1 MSLCAF
7 SQTPT
12 TGITP
17 HTPNYSRNPGF
28 TTTDY
33 LPFVYTRYKN
43 NTINKLPFRILL
55 PKNYNPADFS
65 KVYPLIFMLHGR
77 GEAGT
82 DNNYHLFWG
91 GKMHLDARNRTT
103 NPIDAFVV
111 FPQEPFGQWTNAPY
125 YNTTLGGGQVTPHLE
140 MTWEL
145 ADSLQNRYRI
155 DKNRIYIHGLSSGGT
170 GVWASLYWRPNLFAA
185 AQPMSA
191 PGDTSRMKYIAN
203 IPIWLHQGGVDT
215 NPIPYISH
223 LVVDALRKAGA
234 IDTSLKYSEYPNV
247 GHSCW
252 TLAYAQPD
260 FFPFFFRHSKRK
272 LRVLGVN
279 PYCPGEAVTLGFSY
293 NMNQYEWYKD
303 NQILSGKTAPNLEG
317 INQDGYYF
325 VKFKRTAAS
334 AWESSDTIHVY
345 QNAAAPKPTV
355 TASGSTILPAPDAN
369 KVILKAPK
377 GYAHYE
383 WSTGASVDSAVLSS
397 NATVTMRVRAST
409 GCWSLPS
416 DPILVRVGPNSTGT
430 PQAATN
436 LYAVPRSSASIEL
449 AWSDNANNEL
459 GYEVYRS
466 FNANGPYKFL
476 KLLNANTVAYVD
488 TFLTASTRYYYK
500 VRVFNAN
507 GANMSTNY
515 TFTNTYNDLVAPS
528 QPTGLKIESVDEV
541 GGLTLTWNV
550 ATDNVAIKEYRIM
563 DNATKLGTATANKI
577 YLQLNQ
583 GAFYSFK
590 VLAVDYSNNLSVS
603 SDVLLFKYDGKG
615 LVAKLYEDN
624 WNAVPN
630 YAVIKPTAYGL
641 VDTLKMS
648 GSPRVGNI
656 INKLLNGQQDLIS
669 GTTQDLVRGSLTDYF
684 SLRFTGYIQMTGGV
698 STTFYLKS
706 DDGSKL
712 YVNNQLVVNNDG
724 NHDASN
730 EKSGSITLSTG
741 WYPFEVQYYEKS
753 GGESITVQWKVGNGS
768 KVGIPKN
775 KISYFPTGQ
784 VTVNALSAPSTP
796 GNPTPASGAI
806 VLEPATVV
814 NNTTNK
820 LRVKLTWSQSNTT
833 NIIGY
838 EVYRFKTS
846 GNSLPSGSVYTKIAE
861 IPFVLNSYTY
871 RDSVDLSNPD
881 GRGFLEPGKFY
892 WYKVRAK
899 SINSY
904 SGFWDPGKIQIPNT
918 GTTNITT
925 INVPVTPTSVVANPL
940 SNSVINLTWS
950 NSTSANLSGV
960 EIWRASAS
968 AGVYNLVGRSKL
980 NATTFNDSTCLAK
993 VTYYYML
1000 KSYNARA
1007 HSAFSAVASATTL
1020 NIPNI
1025 PANLV
1030 ATSIGAN
1037 HIALSWTV
1045 TDDQALGFKI
1055 FRALS
1060 SGGAYSMI
1068 DSLANPLLTSY
1079 QDKALTANTT
1089 YYYKIKAYNRNDNGT
1104 QNESGFSVIASATT
1118 LKSLDVDDTDW
1129 HLPIVAGSFAST
1141 FTNKKGNAPNK
1152 LKMATSLETKEDFLN
1167 MMHIDS
1173 TLNNPVTFSFQM
1185 PAATAFPNN
1194 AMLIY
1199 NLGYS
1204 KVIKEFY
1211 PGGVTVDKNDST
1223 TIVDGSEFLQ
1233 NITVNVYISSTSN
1246 FAVRDTLPATYTWKS
1261 KRNYDLQKITLP
1273 VSFVKKNNTTVNLGD
1288 KFIRVEI
1295 IVKSSSSTTNQSV
1308 WLSEVGLY
1316 KFLAPGTRHNYFL
1329 LLGASFEEQLPG
1341 MGLTMFR
1348 KKLSTYPELKD
1359 KGKNIVLFNLAVS
1372 GSATANL
1379 ADSIDSYL
1387 NRHPNATY
1395 VFIHQGGNNINNGFN
1410 NMRPLTFN
1418 RLSSANCLSL
1428 VEDLKYF
1435 VSTTFAKNKV
1445 PFVSRL
1451 HFRDYKDGSCSGIA
1465 ANDPV
1470 VKGGLYQENGS
1481 LPINLLIDSLTKVH
1495 MPYMYSEDEKRNL
1508 MNYYPVTLNEQKI
1521 LGGDGI
1527 HPQASHRDTLCRYWI
1542 NYGIRYVYTGSF
1554 ATPLIYSPGNTPGVN
1569 TGNIGCSPNQYT
1581 PKNKPN
1587 LLTLA
1592 ANAVEL
1598 AKNTK
1603 RGTDIWEARILVEQI
1618 GDKTIRVPL
1627 VKSLDSLRD
1636 FRSPSNPLD
1645 LVGGAIDN
1653 TSVQLDWL
1661 DLNSIESGF
1670 EVYRAANGGDFSLVT
1685 TLPPNTITY
1694 LDNGLDA
1701 TNEYTYYLRAI
1712 NGSFKS
1718 GRSNQVKIRPSV
1730 SYYLKSSGDIASL
1743 SSWGRNF
1750 DGTGNVPVNF
1760 AGAGQ
1765 TFVIANRNGIVE
1777 LNSSL
1782 AINGN
1787 FSKLILLDGQSF
1799 KINSGVSYLGS
1810 LEVND
1815 NAKLYVSGT
1824 NMPSITKVGTG
1835 STLVL
1840 GNSYTLPNSIAWS
1853 NVELTGSTL
1862 TFATDTTKIQGY
1874 LKLGAGTSLQGNNSV
1889 INLSGNL
1896 SSEDTLFAISSVGLN
1911 LVGTG
1916 QTLDF
1921 KSGTATFKSFKLAN
1935 ESTASLI
1942 NSSKIKV
1949 TGTSAAD
1956 KFVIGDNASL
1966 SIGTGQLILEGNI
1979 ALNPSNETGYISTNG
1994 GTIKIS
2000 STSASASYLRLAS
2013 ANAQNYLEHLVL
2025 NNSLPATKLELKNAL
2040 FIKNTLDL
2048 KSGTFKTNN
2057 LLVLL
2062 TDFENSSRILKIDAN
2077 VTFQDSITYQNYVGP
2092 FKKQGSYN
2100 IGTPIKSRPMKEWKE
2115 SFYIRTGMSG
2125 GTPVSYL
2132 RTYNEATNLWE
2143 SIIDTATITTPGK
2156 GFNLYIPQATFN
2168 TDDAYSGVNYQNY
2181 GYPVIGNGSGSN
2193 NGFYNIAITKT
2204 TSNSGWNLLA
2214 NPYPCELDW
2223 ENATG
2228 WNKLDINN
2236 IVYFWD
2242 GNAGKYLSYDGNTH
2256 TSLNGA
2262 TSKIPSGQG
2271 FFVRKSASG
2280 SGTLGLS
2287 ENAKVGVKPD
2297 YRFYRVAQEELS
2309 KLFIMLTDGK
2319 SNGDETAL
2327 VFGDDFLAE
2336 YDELDQEKLM
2346 GQSLN
2351 IYSVYGDNKLVLQCL
2366 PKKYSGTIPV
2376 GVGAAKGTF
2385 VMHFRDENLL
2395 SKLASLYLYDKY
2407 TNTTTDLLENPEYSF
2422 TVNASPESVG
2432 DGRFVLNYTFAQVVT
2447 GVDGQTRDLAS
2458 IDVFPNPFSHH
2469 LMIHVKAL
2477 KAEIGHIHI
2486 MNIEGEELYSGTQE
2500 FAMGENVIDA
2510 HKLLNFEQYGKGVY
2524 ILKVVTDSKTVSTKL
2539 IYK

>member
-1 MSLCAF
+1 M
-7 SQTPT
+7 
-12 TGITP
+12 
-17 HTPNYSRNPGF
+17 
-28 TTTDY
+28 
-33 LPFVYTRYKN
+33 
-43 NTINKLPFRILL
+43 
-55 PKNYNPADFS
+55 
-65 KVYPLIFMLHGR
+65 IFMLHGR

-103 NPIDAFVV
+103 NPIEAFVV

-140 MTWEL
+140 MAWEL
-145 ADSLQNRYRI
+145 ADSLTNRYRV

-223 LVVDALRKAGA
+223 LVIAALRKAGA
-234 IDTSLKYSEYPNV
+234 IDTSLKYSEYSNV

-279 PYCPGEAVTLGFSY
+279 PYCPGESVTLGFSY

-303 NQILSGKTAPNLEG
+303 QQVLPGKTAPNLEN
-317 INQDGYYF
+317 INEAGHYY
-325 VKFKRTAAS
+325 VRFKRTATA

-345 QNAAAPKPTV
+345 QNAAAPKPNV
-355 TASGSTILPAPDAN
+355 AASGSTILPAPDAN
-369 KVILKAPK
+369 KVILRAPK
-377 GYAHYE
+377 GYASYE
-383 WSTGASVDSAVLSS
+383 WSTGASADSAILSS
-397 NATVTMRVRAST
+397 NATVTLRVRAST

-416 DPILVRVGPNSTGT
+416 DPLLVRVGLNSTGT

-436 LYAVPRSSASIEL
+436 LQAAPRSASSIDL
-449 AWSDNANNEL
+449 TWADNANNEL
-459 GYEVYRS
+459 GYEIYRS
-466 FNANGPYKFL
+466 SNANGPYKFL
-476 KLLNANTVAYVD
+476 KALNANTVAYVD

-515 TFTNTYNDLVAPS
+515 TFTNTYNDMVAPS
-528 QPTGLKIESVDEV
+528 QPTGLKIESVDEI
-541 GGLTLTWNV
+541 GGLTLTWNLS
-550 ATDNVAIKEYRIM
+550 TDNVAIKEYRIM
-563 DNATKLGTATANKI
+563 DNAIKLGTSTTNKI

-590 VLAVDYSNNLSVS
+590 VLAVDYSNNVS
-603 SDVLLFKYDGKG
+603 TASDVLLFKYDGKG
-615 LVAKLYEDN
+615 LVARLYEDN

-630 YAVIKPTAYGL
+630 YAIIKPTAQGL

-656 INKLLNGQQDLIS
+656 INKLLNGQMDLINGS
-669 GTTQDLVRGSLTDYF
+669 AQDLVRGSLTDYF

-712 YVNNQLVVNNDG
+712 YVNNQLVVTNDG

-730 EKSGSITLSTG
+730 EKSGSITLPSG

-753 GGESITVQWKVGNGS
+753 GGESITVQWKVGNGN
-768 KVGIPKN
+768 KTGIPKN

-784 VTVNALSAPSTP
+784 VSFNAVAAPQSP
-796 GNPTPASGAI
+796 GYINPPLA
-806 VLEPATVV
+806 LEPSTVV
-814 NNTTNK
+814 NATTNK
-820 LRVKLTWSQSNTT
+820 LKVRFTWTQSNPA

-838 EVYRFKTS
+838 EIYRLKTPTA
-846 GNSLPSGSVYTKIAE
+846 SLPSGSVYTKIAE
-861 IPFVLNSYTY
+861 IPFVLNSYVY
-871 RDSVDLSNPD
+871 RDSIDLTNPD
-881 GRGFLEPGKFY
+881 GRGFLEPGKHY
-892 WYKVRAK
+892 WYKIRAK

-904 SGFWDPGKIQIPNT
+904 SPLYDPGRIQIPNT
-918 GTTNITT
+918 GATNITT
-925 INVPVTPTSVVANPL
+925 INIPNIPTSIVANPL
-940 SNSVINLTWS
+940 SNSVINVTW
-950 NSTSANLSGV
+950 NNNGSANLSGV
-960 EIWRASAS
+960 EIWRSASAS
-968 AGVYNLVGRSKL
+968 GIYNLVGRSKL

-993 VTYYYML
+993 VTYYYKL
-1000 KSYNARA
+1000 KAYNARA
-1007 HSAFSAVASATTL
+1007 HSGFSGVASATTL

-1025 PANLV
+1025 PANLL
-1030 ATSIGAN
+1030 ASPIGAN
-1037 HIALSWTV
+1037 HIALAWTV

-1060 SGGAYSMI
+1060 AGGTYSMI

-1089 YYYKIKAYNRNDNGT
+1089 YFYKIRAYNRNDNGT
-1104 QNESGFSVIASATT
+1104 QNESGFSVVASATT
-1118 LKSLDVDDTDW
+1118 LKSLDVDTTDW
-1129 HLPIVAGSFAST
+1129 HLPIVTGSFSST
-1141 FTNKKGNAPNK
+1141 FTNKKSNAVNK
-1152 LKMATSLETKEDFLN
+1152 LKIASALESKQDFLN

-1185 PAATAFPNN
+1185 PAATAFPNS

-1199 NLGYS
+1199 NLGYG
-1204 KVIKEFY
+1204 KVIKEFL
-1211 PGGVTVDKNDST
+1211 PGGITVDKNDST
-1223 TIVDGSEFLQ
+1223 TIVDGSELLQ
-1233 NITVNVYISSTSN
+1233 NISVNVYVSSTSN
-1246 FAVRDTLPATYTWKS
+1246 FATKDTLPAIYTWKS

-1273 VSFVKKNNTTVNLGD
+1273 VSFVKKNGTTVTLGD
-1288 KFIRVEI
+1288 KFVRVEI
-1295 IVKSSSSTTNQSV
+1295 IVKSNSSTANQSV
-1308 WLSEVGLY
+1308 WMSEVGLY
-1316 KFLAPGTRHNYFL
+1316 RFLAPGTRHNYFL

-1372 GSATANL
+1372 GSATGNL

-1387 NRHPNATY
+1387 GRHPNATY

-1410 NMRPLTFN
+1410 NMRPLSFS
-1418 RLSSANCLSL
+1418 RLSSSNCLSL
-1428 VEDLKYF
+1428 IDDLKYF
-1435 VSTTFAKNKV
+1435 ISTTFAKNKV

-1451 HFRDYKDGSCSGIA
+1451 HFRDYKDGSCNGIA

-1542 NYGIRYVYTGSF
+1542 NYGIRYVYTGNF
-1554 ATPLIYSPGNTPGVN
+1554 ATPLVYNPGNTPGVN

-1603 RGTDIWEARILVEQI
+1603 SGTDIWEARILVEQI
-1618 GDKTIRVPL
+1618 GDKLIRVPL

-1653 TSVQLDWL
+1653 TSIQLDWL

-1670 EVYRAANGGDFSLVT
+1670 EVYRSANAGPFTLVT

-1694 LDNGLDA
+1694 TDMGLDA
-1701 TNEYTYYLRAI
+1701 TNEYTYYLRAV
-1712 NGSFKS
+1712 NGTFKS
-1718 GRSNQVKIRPSV
+1718 GRSNQVKVRPSV
-1730 SYYLKSSGDIASL
+1730 SYYLKTSGDIANL

-1750 DGTGNVPVNF
+1750 DGTGNTPLNF

-1777 LNSSL
+1777 LNSNLS
-1782 AINGN
+1782 INGN
-1787 FSKLILLDGQSF
+1787 YSKLILLDGQSF
-1799 KINSGVSYLGS
+1799 KINSGVTYQGE

-1815 NAKLYVSGT
+1815 NSKLYLSGT
-1824 NMPSITKVGTG
+1824 NMPSISKLGTG

-1840 GNSYTLPNSIAWS
+1840 GNSYALPNTLTYS
-1853 NVELTGSTL
+1853 NVEVVGSTVSL
-1862 TFATDTTKIQGY
+1862 ATDTTKIQGY
-1874 LKLGAGTSLQGNNSV
+1874 LKLGIGASLQGNNTL
-1889 INLSGNL
+1889 INLKGNI
-1896 SSEDTLFAISSVGLN
+1896 STEDTLFTVSSLGLN
-1911 LVGTG
+1911 LTGNG

-1921 KSGTATFKSFKLAN
+1921 KSGTLTLNSFKLAA
-1935 ESTASLI
+1935 ESSASLV

-1949 TGTSAAD
+1949 TGQSAAD

-1966 SIGTGQLILEGNI
+1966 NIGTGQLILEGNI
-1979 ALNPSNETGYISTNG
+1979 SLNPSNETGYIATNG
-1994 GTIKIS
+1994 GTIKLA
-2000 STSASASYLRLAS
+2000 STATATSYLRLAN

-2025 NNSLPATKLELKNAL
+2025 NNSIPSTKLELKNAV

-2057 LLVLL
+2057 FLVLL
-2062 TDFENSSRILKIDAN
+2062 TDFENSSRILKVDDNI
-2077 VTFQDSITYQNYVGP
+2077 TFQDSLIYQNYVGP

-2100 IGTPIKSRPMKEWKE
+2100 IGTPIKNRPMKEWKE
-2115 SFYIRTGMSG
+2115 SFYIRTAISS

-2132 RTYNEATNLWE
+2132 RTYNEALGAWE
-2143 SIIDTATITTPGK
+2143 SIIDSTSITTPGK
-2156 GFNLYIPQATFN
+2156 GFNLYIPQNTFN
-2168 TDDAYSGVNYQNY
+2168 TDDAYSGVNYYNY
-2181 GYPVIGNGSGSN
+2181 GYPVIGNGNGSH
-2193 NGFYNIAITKT
+2193 NGFYNIAISKT
-2204 TSNSGWNLLA
+2204 TANAGWNLVA

-2223 ENATG
+2223 ENSTG
-2228 WNKLDINN
+2228 WNKADINN
-2236 IVYFWD
+2236 TIYFWD

-2271 FFVRKSASG
+2271 FFVKKTAIG
-2280 SGTLGLS
+2280 SGALGLS

-2297 YRFYRVAQEELS
+2297 YRFYRVAKDAFS

-2327 VFGDDFLAE
+2327 VFGEDFSSDFDDF
-2336 YDELDQEKLM
+2336 DQAKLM
-2346 GQSLN
+2346 GQALN
-2351 IYSVYGDNKLVLQCL
+2351 MYSIHGDNSLVLQCL
-2366 PKKYSGTIPV
+2366 PQKYSGSIPL
-2376 GVGAAKGTF
+2376 GIGATKGTF

-2395 SKLASLYLYDKY
+2395 NKLNSLYLYDKY

-2422 TVNASPESVG
+2422 TVNAAPESVG
-2432 DGRFVLNYTFAQVVT
+2432 NDRFVLNYTFNEHVVT
-2447 GVDGQTRDLAS
+2447 GVDGHVTNTTS

-2469 LMIHVKAL
+2469 LLIHVKSL
-2477 KAEIGHIHI
+2477 KSEKGHIHI

-2500 FAMGENVIDA
+2500 LAMGENVIDA
-2510 HKLLNFEQYGKGVY
+2510 HKLVNFEQYGKGIY